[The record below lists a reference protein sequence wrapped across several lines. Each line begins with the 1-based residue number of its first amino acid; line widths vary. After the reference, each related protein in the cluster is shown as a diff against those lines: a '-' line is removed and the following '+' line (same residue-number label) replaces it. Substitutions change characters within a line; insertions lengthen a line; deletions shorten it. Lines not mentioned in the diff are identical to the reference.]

1 MTDATTSAT
10 HTSPPAG
17 SQEGERHWVR
27 FVPWIILVLVVLALI
42 LATTNWNRFEAD
54 RSIQTTDNATIQ
66 ADSAIVDAKVSG
78 YVRAVNFTDFQQV
91 RAGDVLVEIDDREAR
106 AAMLHA
112 EAVLAKAGAVLA
124 NLDHELDAQR
134 AVIAQAKAAVT
145 GNASKLRLARADQRR
160 FSALA
165 ESGAVTGQENDSASA
180 NATVLEAAQSG
191 SVAALDL
198 QNRQFDVLRGQR
210 AQREADVLAAQA
222 ALESARITLSYTR
235 IVAPADGIVGQRLV
249 QRGSLLNAGSAVVNF
264 VASTPPYVV
273 ANYKET
279 QLARI
284 APGQRV
290 EILVDSFPGE
300 RLIGQV
306 SRLAPA
312 SGATFSALP
321 ADNATGNFTKV
332 TQRIPLRI
340 DLAPG
345 QKIVRRL
352 RAGMSV
358 TTRIET
364 RG

>member
-1 MTDATTSAT
+1 MTDAAASSTN
-10 HTSPPAG
+10 PPPTVE
-17 SQEGERHWVR
+17 SEESERQWVR
-27 FVPWIILVLVVLALI
+27 FVPWIILVLVVVGVI
-42 LATTNWNRFEAD
+42 LATANWNRFEAN
-54 RSIQTTDNATIQ
+54 RSVQTTDNATIQ
-66 ADSAIVDAKVSG
+66 ADSAVVDAKVSG
-78 YVRAVNFTDFQQV
+78 YVRTVNFTDFQRV
-91 RAGDVLVEIDDREAR
+91 KAGDVLVQLDDREAR
-106 AAMLHA
+106 AAVLHA
-112 EAVLAKAGAVLA
+112 ESALAKSRAVLA
-124 NLDHELDAQR
+124 NLDHELDAQQ
-134 AVIAQAKAAVT
+134 AIIAQARAAVT

-165 ESGAVTGQENDSASA
+165 ESGAVTGQENDSAGA
-180 NATVLEAAQSG
+180 NATVLEAAQAG

-198 QNRQFDVLRGQR
+198 QNRQLDVLRGQR

-235 IVAPADGIVGQRLV
+235 IVAPTDGIVGQRLV
-249 QRGSLLNAGSAVVNF
+249 QLGSLLSPGSAVVNF

-290 EILVDSFPGE
+290 DILVDSFPGE
-300 RLIGQV
+300 RLVGHV
-306 SRLAPA
+306 SKLAPA

-345 QKIVRRL
+345 QAIIKRL

>member
-1 MTDATTSAT
+1 MTDAAA
-10 HTSPPAG
+10 TSPNSHRPT
-17 SQEGERHWVR
+17 EPEDGERRWVR
-27 FVPWIILVLVVLALI
+27 FVPWMILVLVVVGVI

-54 RSIQTTDNATIQ
+54 RSVQTTDNATIQ
-66 ADSAIVDAKVSG
+66 AESAVVDAKVSG
-78 YVRAVNFTDFQQV
+78 YVRTVNFTDFQQV
-91 RAGDVLVEIDDREAR
+91 KAGDVLVQLDDREAR
-106 AAMLHA
+106 AAVLHA
-112 EAVLAKAGAVLA
+112 EATLAKAKAVLA
-124 NLDHELDAQR
+124 NLDHELDAQQ
-134 AVIAQAKAAVT
+134 AVIAQARAAVS

-160 FSALA
+160 FTALA
-165 ESGAVTGQENDSASA
+165 ETGAVTGQENDSASA
-180 NATVLEAAQSG
+180 NANVLEASQAA

-198 QNRQFDVLRGQR
+198 QNRQLDVLRGQR

-222 ALESARITLSYTR
+222 ALESARITLSYNR
-235 IVAPADGIVGQRLV
+235 IVAPTDGIVGQRLV
-249 QRGSLLNAGSAVVNF
+249 QLGSLLSPGSAVVNF

-290 EILVDSFPGE
+290 DVLVDSFPGE
-300 RLIGQV
+300 RLVGHV

-332 TQRIPLRI
+332 TQRVPLRI

-345 QKIVRRL
+345 QAIIKRL